1 MQIETLVRHIVF
13 DDVWLVWRCCS
24 FRNYIVKD
32 TELKRKCSRLNV
44 CLDLSEKFFILQIIE
59 RDIIM
64 NLHLSVCKVPHT
76 FLGC

>member
-13 DDVWLVWRCCS
+13 DDVWLVWLCCN
-24 FRNYIVKD
+24 FRNYIVRD
-32 TELKRKCSRLNV
+32 TNFEEKMFETK

-76 FLGC
+76 FLRC